1 MIKRVK
7 RKPKNSRDWRCFVN
21 RVRYITDQDHPHH
34 KIKKVVQA
42 AGNFFCLWGQTAN
55 GFIESVHKAIECWKL
70 RCLKKRGSGN
80 PTEDVFFELVFSA
93 PKWLKTTAKERAA
106 IDKMI
111 TAPFRDC
118 PIRRG
123 WHLAAWDLQ
132 EGERP
137 EDWKPIDD
145 AHYLISARDNYGK
158 ATISTRFGHGRE
170 TLESWMRRMDEEI
183 CDLLNLSRENKVEP
197 VRPIYLRNLGEKLG
211 VELKKLH
218 EMIAHHTSE
227 PVARENLA
235 EVIEEM
241 ERPAAKES
249 AKSVPVAK
257 VTNKDRSLADD
268 KLVWVHFTGREKP
281 NKYRIKK
288 LLFEIAETQL
298 DIELS
303 RPEGNEGEAGG
314 AGGESGGGTGGLGG
328 VASAAAQP
336 GSPASTHAP
345 SRPASPEARSMVS
358 RSDPLPTVSESASA
372 PLDAATPVKH
382 DPTQSAQKSAE
393 VKPGPTLAA
402 PGPVPALP
410 GSMLP
415 SSASSVRVP
424 ATDEPVKPKNTSLPP
439 AHVARPMR
447 QTGPIP
453 ASPSRE
459 KSRRRPKPQHKGP
472 TSPGMS

>member
-1 MIKRVK
+1 MFKRVK
-7 RKPKNSRDWRCFVN
+7 RKPENSRDWRCFVN

-34 KIKKVVQA
+34 KLKKVVQA
-42 AGNFFCLWGQTAN
+42 AANFFCLWGQTAN

-70 RCLKKRGSGN
+70 RSLKIKGAGN

-137 EDWKPIDD
+137 ENWKPIDD

-197 VRPIYLRNLGEKLG
+197 VQPIYLRNLGEKLG

-227 PVARENLA
+227 PVTRENLA

-268 KLVWVHFTGREKP
+268 KLVWVHFTGRKKP

-298 DIELS
+298 DIKLS
-303 RPEGNEGEAGG
+303 RPEGNEGAEGG
-314 AGGESGGGTGGLGG
+314 AGGERGGGTGGMG
-328 VASAAAQP
+328 
-336 GSPASTHAP
+336 
-345 SRPASPEARSMVS
+345 MVT
-358 RSDPLPTVSESASA
+358 RE
-372 PLDAATPVKH
+372 
-382 DPTQSAQKSAE
+382 
-393 VKPGPTLAA
+393 
-402 PGPVPALP
+402 
-410 GSMLP
+410 
-415 SSASSVRVP
+415 SSVDQLQPNHRP
-424 ATDEPVKPKNTSLPP
+424 KSKPKDPDT
-439 AHVARPMR
+439 
-447 QTGPIP
+447 
-453 ASPSRE
+453 
-459 KSRRRPKPQHKGP
+459 
-472 TSPGMS
+472 PGMS